1 MEQFNTD
8 FTVTLSKLTTPTFLL
23 FRSTCPY
30 CGGPIARQ
38 ILGQIAGEILSQV
51 FGKIPSEL

>member
-23 FRSTCPY
+23 FRSTCPF

-38 ILGQIAGEILSQV
+38 ILGQIADDILSQI
-51 FGKIPSEL
+51 FRKIPSEL